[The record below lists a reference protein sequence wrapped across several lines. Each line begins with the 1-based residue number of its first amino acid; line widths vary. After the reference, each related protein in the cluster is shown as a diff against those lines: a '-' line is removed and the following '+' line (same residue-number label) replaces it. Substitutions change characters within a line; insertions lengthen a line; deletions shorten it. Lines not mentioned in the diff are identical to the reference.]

1 MSEQKYANQLHM
13 VKLNMADI
21 PEANIP
27 DGYELRVLRP
37 GEEIKWEEICN
48 RAFTWENHFAS
59 GISERKGYVED
70 GVFVIT
76 DGDKIIATGTALC
89 TREQPDGYGY
99 VHMIAAD
106 KNYSGQRLGYEI
118 TAAVIRRL
126 RDAGFEK
133 AELNTDDFR
142 LPAIKSYCRLGFIP
156 DLSRDGTMRERWEKI
171 YEIFGWELT
180 EYI

>member
-1 MSEQKYANQLHM
+1 MGEQNQNQLHM

-27 DGYELRVLRP
+27 EGFELRVLKP
-37 GEEIKWEEICN
+37 DENIKWEEICN
-48 RAFTWENHFAS
+48 QAFTWKTNFTVEILEKA
-59 GISERKGYVED
+59 GYVED
-70 GVFVIT
+70 GVFGIF

-89 TREQPDGYGY
+89 THNQPDGYGY

-106 KNYSGQRLGYEI
+106 KNYSGKRLGYEI

-126 RDAGFEK
+126 RDDGFEK

-142 LPAIKSYCRLGFIP
+142 LPAIKSYLRLGFIP
-156 DLSRDGTMRERWEKI
+156 DLSRDETMRGRWEKI
-171 YEIFGWELT
+171 YEIFGWELK